1 MSGDAAHG
9 GTTRGGGLSAWAI
22 KRPLPALMLFFVLCV
37 AGLWGFHSLPVA
49 RFPDIAFPMT
59 VITVS
64 QPGATPAQLETEVTR
79 RIEDSV
85 ATAPNIKRISSVVTE
100 GLSSTF
106 VEFNLDAELATALDD
121 TRDAVTR
128 IRSDLP
134 QDILEPVI
142 GKVDISG
149 SLQTYAVSSPRMSAD
164 ELSWFVDRDVA
175 RALYGVQGVAK
186 VTRIGGVDRQV
197 RVDLDPQALLAWG
210 VTAGDVSQQLAR
222 IQVERP
228 GGKSEIGGEQ
238 QTIRTIATVGSAQEL
253 RDYSISL
260 PDGRSVRLSSIAH
273 VHDAAADE
281 TQAALLDGEPAV
293 GFSLSRT
300 RKSDELKVSANVRQA
315 LDALKASHPGVDFH
329 LVSNTAEKTERSY
342 RSSMTMLWEGA
353 LLAVLVV
360 WWFLRD
366 WRATWVSA
374 VALPLSIIPTFA
386 VLAWLGFSLNIIT
399 LLALSVVV
407 GILVDDAIVEIEN
420 IVRHLGMGKSPLQ
433 AARDAAQEIGTAV
446 IATSMTL
453 AAVFVPVAFM
463 PGIAGKFFREFGWTA
478 ATAVLFSL
486 LVARLLT
493 PMMAAYQLK
502 PHAQQDFAE
511 SPLMR
516 RYLGWVDAS
525 LRHRWLTLSAALAL
539 FVASLAPVPF
549 IPRTFIPFSDL
560 GRSNLS
566 IELPPG
572 TPLEE
577 TLAVSERARGI
588 LKDIPELKQTFTM
601 VGSALDLGNPGKS
614 GAGEARKATLLLDW
628 GPEGERER
636 GQETLEREVRARL
649 ADLPGAKISFISSEP
664 GEMMQLVL
672 AGDDPQ
678 TLEAAA
684 AALERDLRKLKGLG
698 SISSSASLLRPE
710 VQILPDSAR
719 AADLGVATADI
730 AEATR
735 IATNGDYTQRMA
747 KLNLI
752 DRQIPIRV
760 GFARDALSDPAL
772 IGQLRVRGRNGPV
785 PLAAV
790 AEIRD
795 GSGPSLIS
803 RYQRQRN
810 ITLTAEL
817 NGRPLGDVMDEVQ
830 ALPSLKRLPSGV
842 AFLNA
847 GDAEVFVELFFGFA
861 MAMLAGLVCIY
872 MVLLLLFNHPIQ
884 PLTILTAVPL
894 CAGGAFG
901 ALLVSGHMLSLPAL
915 IGLLMLI
922 GIATKNSILLV
933 DYAVVAEDEHGMS
946 QHDALIDAC
955 RKRARP
961 VIMTTLAMGAGM
973 LPLAMGFS
981 GDSSFRAPMAWA
993 VIGGLI
999 TSTLLSLIVI
1009 PAAYSVLHDV
1019 GLLLR
1024 RAFRREPA
1032 HAAMASHERGS
1043 TST

>member
-1 MSGDAAHG
+1 MSGG
-9 GTTRGGGLSAWAI
+9 GSLSSWAI
-22 KRPLPALMLFFVLCV
+22 RRPLPAILVFFVLCV

-49 RFPDIAFPMT
+49 RYPDIAFPMT
-59 VITVS
+59 TVTVN
-64 QPGATPAQLETEVTR
+64 QPGASPSQLETEVTR

-85 ATAPNIKRISSVVTE
+85 ATVPNVKRMSSLVTE
-100 GLSSTF
+100 GQSTTI
-106 VEFNLDAELATALDD
+106 VEFNLDTDLADALDD

-134 QDILEPVI
+134 QDILEPVVGKIDI
-142 GKVDISG
+142 GG
-149 SLQTYAVSSPRMSAD
+149 SLQTYAVDAPHMSAD
-164 ELSWFVDRDVA
+164 ALSWFVDREVS
-175 RALYGVQGVAK
+175 RALYGVRGVAR
-186 VTRIGGVDRQV
+186 VNRIGGIDRQV

-210 VTAGDVSQQLAR
+210 ITAGEVSQQLAR
-222 IQVERP
+222 IQVDRP
-228 GGKSEIGGEQ
+228 GGKAELGGEQ
-238 QTIRTIATVGSAQEL
+238 QTIRTLATVASAQQL
-253 RDYSISL
+253 RDYSIAL
-260 PDGRSVRLSSIAH
+260 PDGRSVRLSDIAR
-273 VHDAAADE
+273 VEDAAADE
-281 TQAALLDGEPAV
+281 TQAALLDGQPTV

-300 RKSDELKVSANVRQA
+300 RKSDELSVSADVREA
-315 LDALKASHPGVDFH
+315 LDRLQAAHPGVTFR
-329 LVSNTAEKTERSY
+329 LVTNIVDETERSY
-342 RSSMTMLWEGA
+342 RSSMIMLWEGA
-353 LLAVLVV
+353 LLALLVV

-386 VLAWLGFSLNIIT
+386 VMSLLGFSLNMVT

-420 IVRHLGMGKSPLQ
+420 IVRHLGMGKSPLE
-433 AARDAAQEIGTAV
+433 AARDAAEEIGTAV

-502 PHAQQDFAE
+502 PHPQQDE
-511 SPLMR
+511 TDTPMMR

-525 LRHRWLTLSAALAL
+525 LRHRGRTLWLSLGM
-539 FVASLAPVPF
+539 FVASLALVPL
-549 IPRTFIPFSDL
+549 IPTTFIPFSDL

-572 TPLEE
+572 TRIQE
-577 TLAVSERARGI
+577 TLAVSEQARAR
-588 LKDIPELKQTFTM
+588 LETVPELKQVFTM
-601 VGSALDLGNPGKS
+601 VGSVLDVGDPAKTGI
-614 GAGEARKATLLLDW
+614 AEARKATLVLDW
-628 GPEGERER
+628 GPEGDRHR
-636 GQETLEREVRARL
+636 DQKQLEREVRERL

-664 GEMMQLVL
+664 GKAMQLVL
-672 AGDDPQ
+672 SGDDPD
-678 TLEAAA
+678 TLSAAA
-684 AALERDLRKLKGLG
+684 SAVERDLRTLEGLG

-710 VQILPDSAR
+710 LQIVPDPAR

-735 IATNGDYTQRMA
+735 IATSGDYTQRMA
-747 KLNLI
+747 KLNLP

-760 GFARDALSDPAL
+760 GLPREALADPAL
-772 IGQLRVRGRNGPV
+772 IGQLRVRGAQGPV
-785 PLAAV
+785 PLSAV

-795 GSGPSLIS
+795 GSGPSMLS

-810 ITLTAEL
+810 IVLSAEL
-817 NGRPLGDVMDEVQ
+817 NGRPLGEVMAEVQ
-830 ALPSLKRLPSGV
+830 ALPSVKRLPAGV
-842 AFLNA
+842 ALLNA
-847 GDAEVFVELFFGFA
+847 GDAEIFVELFLGFA

-872 MVLLLLFNHPIQ
+872 MVLLLLFNHAIQ

-901 ALLVSGHMLSLPAL
+901 ALLLTGNMLSLPAL

-933 DYAVVAEDEHGMS
+933 DYAVVAEDKHGLS
-946 QHDALIDAC
+946 VHDALIDAC

-973 LPLAMGFS
+973 LPLALGLS

-999 TSTLLSLIVI
+999 TSTALSLIVI
-1009 PAAYSVLHDV
+1009 PAAYSVLHDL
-1019 GLLLR
+1019 GLWISR
-1024 RAFRREPA
+1024 RIGRRGHPGGT
-1032 HAAMASHERGS
+1032 M
-1043 TST
+1043 TSGAG

>member
-1 MSGDAAHG
+1 MSG
-9 GTTRGGGLSAWAI
+9 GGGLSSWAI
-22 KRPLPALMLFFVLCV
+22 RRPLPALLLFFVLCV
-37 AGLWGFHSLPVA
+37 AGLWGFHVLPVA

-59 VITVS
+59 TVTVS
-64 QPGATPAQLETEVTR
+64 QPGASPSQLETEVTR

-85 ATAPNIKRISSVVTE
+85 ATIPNLKRMSSSVTE
-100 GLSSTF
+100 GVSTT
-106 VEFNLDAELATALDD
+106 VIEFNLDADLSDALDD

-134 QDILEPVI
+134 QDILEPVV
-142 GKVDISG
+142 GKVDIGG
-149 SLQTYAVSSPRMSAD
+149 SLQTYAVVAPRMAPD
-164 ELSWFVDRDVA
+164 ELSWFVDREVS
-175 RALYGVQGVAK
+175 RALYGVPGVAR
-186 VTRIGGVDRQV
+186 VNRIGGVDRQV

-210 VTAGDVSQQLAR
+210 ITAGEVSQQLAR
-222 IQVERP
+222 IQVDRP
-228 GGKSEIGGEQ
+228 GGKAELGGEQ
-238 QTIRTIATVGSAQEL
+238 QTIRTLATVASAQQL
-253 RDYSISL
+253 RDYSIAL
-260 PDGRSVRLSSIAH
+260 PDGRAVRLSDIAR
-273 VHDAAADE
+273 VEDAAADE
-281 TQAALLDGEPAV
+281 TQAALLDGKTAV

-300 RKSDELKVSANVRQA
+300 RKSDELKVSEKVREA
-315 LDALKASHPGVDFH
+315 LDTLQAAHPGVGFRM
-329 LVSNTAEKTERSY
+329 VTNTVEETERSY
-342 RSSMTMLWEGA
+342 SSSMTMLWEGA
-353 LLAVLVV
+353 LLALLVV

-386 VLAWLGFSLNIIT
+386 VIALLGFSLNIIT

-433 AARDAAQEIGTAV
+433 AAHDAAEEIGTAV

-502 PHAQQDFAE
+502 PHPPRDDTDT
-511 SPLMR
+511 PMMR
-516 RYLGWVDAS
+516 RYLGWVEAS
-525 LRHRWLTLSAALAL
+525 LRHRGRTLWVSLAL
-539 FVASLAPVPF
+539 FVASLALVPL
-549 IPRTFIPFSDL
+549 IPTTFIPFTDL

-572 TPLEE
+572 TRIED
-577 TLAVSERARGI
+577 TLAVSEDARAR
-588 LKDIPELKQTFTM
+588 LETLPELKQVFTM
-601 VGSALDLGNPGKS
+601 VGSVLDVGDPGKT
-614 GAGEARKATLLLDW
+614 GVGETRKATLVLDW
-628 GPEGERER
+628 GPEGDRDR
-636 GQETLEREVRARL
+636 DQKQLEREVRAKL

-664 GEMMQLVL
+664 GEAMQLVL
-672 AGDDPQ
+672 SGDDAE
-678 TLEAAA
+678 TLSAAA
-684 AALERDLRKLKGLG
+684 AAVERDLRGLKGLG

-710 VQILPDSAR
+710 LQIVPDPAR
-719 AADLGVATADI
+719 AADLGVTTADI
-730 AEATR
+730 ADATR
-735 IATNGDYTQRMA
+735 IATSGDYTQRMA
-747 KLNLI
+747 KLNLP

-760 GFARDALSDPAL
+760 GFSRDDLTDPAL
-772 IGQLRVRGRNGPV
+772 IGQLRVRGAQGPV
-785 PLAAV
+785 PLSAV

-795 GSGPSLIS
+795 GSGPSVIS

-817 NGRPLGDVMDEVQ
+817 NGRPLGEVMAEVQ
-830 ALPSLKRLPSGV
+830 ALPSVKQLPSGV
-842 AFLNA
+842 EFLNA

-861 MAMLAGLVCIY
+861 MAMLAGIVCIY
-872 MVLLLLFNHPIQ
+872 MVLLLLFNHAIQ

-901 ALLVSGHMLSLPAL
+901 ALLLTGNMLSLPAL

-933 DYAVVAEDEHGMS
+933 DYAVVAEDKHGLS
-946 QHDALIDAC
+946 LHDALIDAC

-973 LPLAMGFS
+973 LPLALGLS

-999 TSTLLSLIVI
+999 TSTALSLIVI
-1009 PAAYSVLHDV
+1009 PAAYSVLHDL
-1019 GLLLR
+1019 GLWIAR
-1024 RAFRREPA
+1024 KFRRG
-1032 HAAMASHERGS
+1032 GS
-1043 TST
+1043 TSAHADV

>member
-1 MSGDAAHG
+1 MSGS
-9 GTTRGGGLSAWAI
+9 RGNLSSWAI
-22 KRPLPALMLFFVLCV
+22 ERPLPAVMLFFVLCV
-37 AGLWGFHSLPVA
+37 AGLWGFHVLPVA

-59 VITVS
+59 TVTVS
-64 QPGATPAQLETEVTR
+64 LPGASPAQLETEVTR

-85 ATAPNIKRISSVVTE
+85 ATVPNLKRMSSAVSE
-100 GLSSTF
+100 GVSTTF
-106 VEFNLDAELATALDD
+106 LEFNLDADLSTALDD

-134 QDILEPVI
+134 QDILEPVV
-142 GKVDISG
+142 GKVDIGG
-149 SLQTYAVSSPRMSAD
+149 SLQTYAVSAPRMTPD

-175 RALYGVQGVAK
+175 RALYGVNGVAK
-186 VTRIGGVDRQV
+186 VTRIGGVERQV
-197 RVDLDPQALLAWG
+197 RVDLYPNALLAWG
-210 VTAGDVSQQLAR
+210 ITAGDVSQQLAR

-228 GGKSEIGGEQ
+228 GGKTEVGGEE
-238 QTIRTIATVGSAQEL
+238 QTIRTISMVGSAQQL

-260 PDGRSVRLSSIAH
+260 PDGRSVRLSAIAD

-281 TQAALLDGEPAV
+281 SQVALLDGKPAV

-300 RKSDELKVSANVRQA
+300 RKADELKVSARVREA
-315 LDALKASHPGVDFH
+315 LAKLEAARPDVRFK
-329 LVSNTAEKTERSY
+329 LVTNTVEETERSY
-342 RSSMTMLWEGA
+342 RSSMIMLVEGA
-353 LLAVLVV
+353 LLALVVV

-386 VLAWLGFSLNIIT
+386 LIALLGFSLNIIT

-420 IVRHLGMGKSPLQ
+420 IVRHLGMGKSPKQ
-433 AARDAAQEIGTAV
+433 AAHDAAAEIGTAV

-502 PHAQQDFAE
+502 PHPQKDFAD
-511 SPLMR
+511 SPFMR
-516 RYLGWVDAS
+516 RYLRWVDAS
-525 LRHRWLTLSAALAL
+525 LRHRGRTLWIALAL
-539 FVASLAPVPF
+539 FLASLALVPF
-549 IPRTFIPFSDL
+549 IPTTFIPFTDL

-566 IELPPG
+566 LELPPG
-572 TPLEE
+572 TQIED
-577 TLAVSERARGI
+577 TVAVTEQARAR
-588 LKDIPELKQTFTM
+588 LQDLPELKQVFTM
-601 VGSALDLGNPGKS
+601 VGSVLDLGDPGKT
-614 GAGEARKATLLLDW
+614 GAGETRKATLVLDW
-628 GPEGERER
+628 GPESGRDR
-636 GQETLEREVRARL
+636 DQKVLEREVRARL
-649 ADLPGAKISFISSEP
+649 ADLPGVKISYVSSEP
-664 GEMMQLVL
+664 GEMMMLVL
-672 AGDDPQ
+672 AGDDPLA
-678 TLEAAA
+678 LEAAA
-684 AALERDLRKLKGLG
+684 AAVERDLRGLKGLG
-698 SISSSASLLRPE
+698 SVSSSASLLRPE
-710 VQILPDSAR
+710 LQILPDSAR
-719 AADLGVATADI
+719 AADLGVATTDI

-735 IATNGDYTQRMA
+735 IATSGDYIQRMA
-747 KLNLI
+747 KLNLA

-760 GFARDALSDPAL
+760 GFARDALTDPAL

-785 PLAAV
+785 PLSAV

-795 GSGPSLIS
+795 GSGPSVIS
-803 RYQRQRN
+803 RFQRQRN
-810 ITLTAEL
+810 ITLSAEL
-817 NGRPLGDVMDEVQ
+817 NGRPLGEVMAEVQ
-830 ALPSLKRLPSGV
+830 ALPSVKALPTGIE
-842 AFLNA
+842 FLNS
-847 GDAEVFVELFFGFA
+847 GDAEIFVELFFGFL

-872 MVLLLLFNHPIQ
+872 MVLLLLFNHAIQ
-884 PLTILTAVPL
+884 PLTILIAVPL

-901 ALLVSGHMLSLPAL
+901 ALLISGHMLSLPAL

-922 GIATKNSILLV
+922 GVATKNSILLV
-933 DYAVVAEDEHGMS
+933 DYAVVAEDEHGLS
-946 QHDALIDAC
+946 QHEALLDAC

-961 VIMTTLAMGAGM
+961 VVMTTLAMGAGM
-973 LPLAMGFS
+973 LPLALGFS

-1009 PAAYSVLHDV
+1009 PAAYSVLHDL
-1019 GLLLR
+1019 GLWIGR
-1024 RAFRREPA
+1024 RFGRGR
-1032 HAAMASHERGS
+1032 HAAVATMKDAASA
-1043 TST
+1043 